1 VTSKN
6 PKAYHPRLLR
16 LPQKKSTET
25 NQIFPSSFVSFEQ
38 VCANESDL
46 SSILLPP
53 VDSTNPEVISPV
65 VTIELIDP
73 ASGDQ
78 IPVEDGDT
86 IQFKVIIFFFLV
98 DPFSSAFEGFIFS
111 LFRDQIPLLPDLQK
125 ELRR

>member
-1 VTSKN
+1 
-6 PKAYHPRLLR
+6 
-16 LPQKKSTET
+16 
-25 NQIFPSSFVSFEQ
+25 
-38 VCANESDL
+38 
-46 SSILLPP
+46 

-86 IQFKVIIFFFLV
+86 IQFKVIIFFFLD